1 MIPNISQTPDLKE
14 YNTEKVTGEKLN
26 QIVQTTPSK
35 SGEHGKS
42 IEQQIDQLASQVQQ
56 AKIQEETKQ
65 SKVEH
70 HYDRMM
76 LHIETKVH
84 KDIRD
89 IWEALFNN
97 VEGKGHLVRWKCH
110 KNGRFCLTLKK
121 TLKMWIPSTNEKEE
135 EDPIGGLILMVG
147 PVVRGT
153 LSKNTFCFKD
163 GFKCFC
169 KYKIPFPFPSPFL
182 GYMEVN
188 PYISKLEYVNRNQII
203 FSAGAKILGK
213 IFARG
218 RNKTYDY
225 LMSNWG
231 KNGINLTNEDHQKF
245 VRDKFDKSNSINQSV

>member
-1 MIPNISQTPDLKE
+1 MIPDISQTPYLKE

-26 QIVQTTPSK
+26 QMVQTTQSK

-42 IEQQIDQLASQVQQ
+42 IKQQIDQLASQVKQT
-56 AKIQEETKQ
+56 KIQKETKQ

-84 KDIRD
+84 KDIRN

-110 KNGRFCLTLKK
+110 KNGRFCLKLKK
-121 TLKMWIPSTNEKEE
+121 TLKMWIPSTNEQGE
-135 EDPIGGLILMVG
+135 EDPIGGLILIVG

-169 KYKIPFPFPSPFL
+169 KYKFPFLSSIL
-182 GYMEVN
+182 GYIEVN

-203 FSAGAKILGK
+203 FSAGVKILGR
-213 IFARG
+213 IFAKG

-231 KNGINLTNEDHQKF
+231 ENGINLTDLSNEDHQKF
-245 VRDKFDKSNSINQSV
+245 VREKFDKSNAKIKE